1 MNPTT
6 VSENRVARQRH
17 RRFEVGE
24 LIDVRM
30 FGGPA
35 FLLNVAVGG
44 VAIQAMETLDPGTLF
59 SLAFTLPESDREM
72 QGFGKVVWSDRS
84 GRAGLKFVGI
94 STFDYARL
102 KSWVAARERV
112 N

>member
-1 MNPTT
+1 METETLNAQEIAP
-6 VSENRVARQRH
+6 H
-17 RRFEVGE
+17 RGPRFEIRE
-24 LIDVRM
+24 LVSVRI

-35 FLLNVAVGG
+35 FLLNLGLGG
-44 VAIQAMETLDPGTLF
+44 AAIQAMEILEPGCLF
-59 SLAFTLPESDREM
+59 SLAFSLPDSDSEV

-94 STFDYARL
+94 SEFDRARL
-102 KSWVAARERV
+102 DNWVNGKQSV